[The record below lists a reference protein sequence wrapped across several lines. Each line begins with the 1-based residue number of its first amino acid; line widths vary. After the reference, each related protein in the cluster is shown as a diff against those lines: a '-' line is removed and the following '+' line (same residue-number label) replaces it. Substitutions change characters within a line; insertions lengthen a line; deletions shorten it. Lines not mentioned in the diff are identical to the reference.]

1 MDILEKK
8 NKYNHL
14 FDYYGCLL
22 TEKQQEYFTSY
33 YFDDMSLAEIA
44 DVYNVSRN
52 AVHDQLKKIYSLLD
66 YYEEKLQLSSRD
78 NKLNDILKEYEN
90 NSNSDIQELINKLC
104 ADEHIPT
111 AFHVKAQ
118 LAGNI
123 LTCSF
128 TYNAKPE
135 LSGSY
140 IFYEQYQSLNYH
152 PITSSRPNNFD
163 NFAIN
168 NSNYSYEVS
177 TSDQLFYALE
187 RGVKPICVEGSN
199 AEKVYQE
206 MKIPSI

>member
-90 NSNSDIQELINKLC
+90 NSNSDIQELINKLRSM
-104 ADEHIPT
+104 E
-111 AFHVKAQ
+111 
-118 LAGNI
+118 
-123 LTCSF
+123 
-128 TYNAKPE
+128 
-135 LSGSY
+135 
-140 IFYEQYQSLNYH
+140 
-152 PITSSRPNNFD
+152 
-163 NFAIN
+163 
-168 NSNYSYEVS
+168 
-177 TSDQLFYALE
+177 
-187 RGVKPICVEGSN
+187 
-199 AEKVYQE
+199 
-206 MKIPSI
+206 